1 MKEDKNHFENL
12 DKKLLTYS
20 IAAGAFILGGAGAQA
35 GVVYANPVDVTL
47 NSNGTF
53 DIQFSGTKFT
63 IKFQKYTRKVTSTTE
78 VRNPHT
84 KTYTSTYSYT
94 ISGSTYTKTKHTT
107 TRTYTYSTKTNTLST
122 LSSLKIGI
130 DDKTSNAK
138 LLTSYSSSLGAGMA
152 KPLSANYIISDKSRT
167 TSNVD
172 FRPGHSYNIVSKS
185 SYGSAFGPFANK
197 GDKYIGLKFKID
209 SNTHYG
215 WVRVNVNKYSTA
227 ITIKDYAYEDIPDL
241 GIKAGEQDVSLP
253 VELSSF
259 SAKLNNGGAL
269 LTWQT
274 ESELEN
280 LGFILERRTIG
291 ESESDW
297 LEIASYQTNPAL
309 QGHGSSSSANSYSF
323 KDESIEPGVT
333 YEYRLA
339 DVSFNGAVK
348 YHETVV
354 IQAQEAETISGL
366 QAAYP
371 NPFNS
376 ATTLAYTLAE
386 EAPVSL
392 QIVDL
397 MGRTVRV
404 FSKNQPQAAGCY
416 TLHWN
421 GKNNNGGEMSSGV
434 YFVILQVKDKVS
446 TQKIILAR

>member
-1 MKEDKNHFENL
+1 MKYPKKLPDNL
-12 DKKLLTYS
+12 DKKLLAYS
-20 IAAGAFILGGAGAQA
+20 IAAGAVVLGGAETQA
-35 GVVYANPVDVTL
+35 GVVYTDPADVTL
-47 NSNGTF
+47 DSNGETF
-53 DIQFSGTKFT
+53 EIQFSGATKFKIT
-63 IKFQKYTRKVTSTTE
+63 FGEI
-78 VRNPHT
+78 
-84 KTYTSTYSYT
+84 TYSSIKYRG
-94 ISGSTYTKTKHTT
+94 IGIYSSTDSARILKMDIPQNYVKA
-107 TRTYTYSTKTNTLST
+107 
-122 LSSLKIGI
+122 LSS
-130 DDKTSNAK
+130 
-138 LLTSYSSSLGAGMA
+138 
-152 KPLSANYIISDKSRT
+152 NYIISDKTGNNFSDGWQSNI
-167 TSNVD
+167 TSISD
-172 FRPGHSYNIVSKS
+172 SFTRGHFN
-185 SYGSAFGPFANK
+185 GA
-197 GDKYIGLKFKID
+197 GDKYVGLKFKIGE
-209 SNTHYG
+209 NTHYG
-215 WVRVNVNKYSTA
+215 WVRINVDSGVNS
-227 ITIKDYAYEDIPDL
+227 IIIKDYAYESTPDL
-241 GIKAGEQDVSLP
+241 GIKAGEEDVSLP
-253 VELSSF
+253 VELTSF
-259 SAKLNNGGAL
+259 AAVPQNGLIL
-269 LTWQT
+269 LQWQT

-280 LGFILERRTIG
+280 LGFIVDRRMIS

-297 LEIASYQTNPAL
+297 LEIASYKTNPAL

-404 FSKNQPQAAGCY
+404 FSKNQPQATGCY

-421 GKNNNGGEMSSGV
+421 GKNNNGGEMASGV
-434 YFVILQVKDKVS
+434 YFVILRVNDKVS